1 MEQYEKL
8 RREYPRFYYHGYE
21 AEWGEEALNIT
32 YTFEI
37 EGLSVF
43 TPRWTFPL
51 PHGRQEEIKSRVT
64 EEMLFSLGMVELISY
79 WKIACPPQVYIE
91 KGKLDSDQIQWWKHL
106 YFNGLGEFFYVNGIE
121 EAREEDFMEIHCQ
134 DSQPEGNPSKA
145 DSAAGTARTARE

>member
-37 EGLSVF
+37 EGLAVF

-51 PHGRQEEIKSRVT
+51 THGRQEAIHGRDTHAV
-64 EEMLFSLGMVELISY
+64 LFF
-79 WKIACPPQVYIE
+79 Q
-91 KGKLDSDQIQWWKHL
+91 
-106 YFNGLGEFFYVNGIE
+106 GIV
-121 EAREEDFMEIHCQ
+121 
-134 DSQPEGNPSKA
+134 
-145 DSAAGTARTARE
+145 

>member
-43 TPRWTFPL
+43 TPRWTFPSA
-51 PHGRQEEIKSRVT
+51 PWPAGRDKKPGDGGDA
-64 EEMLFSLGMVELISY
+64 LFPGDGGANQLLEGCLSAPG
-79 WKIACPPQVYIE
+79 
-91 KGKLDSDQIQWWKHL
+91 L
-106 YFNGLGEFFYVNGIE
+106 Y
-121 EAREEDFMEIHCQ
+121 
-134 DSQPEGNPSKA
+134 
-145 DSAAGTARTARE
+145 

>member
-37 EGLSVF
+37 DGLSVF
-43 TPRWTFPL
+43 TPHWTFPL
-51 PHGRQEEIKSRVT
+51 PHGRQEEIKGRVT

-106 YFNGLGEFFYVNGIE
+106 YFNGLGEFFYVNGTG
-121 EAREEDFMEIHCQ
+121 EARGEDFRMNHY
-134 DSQPEGNPSKA
+134 
-145 DSAAGTARTARE
+145 